1 MLKLADI
8 LNEVKDKTQ
17 VLRLAKEFMS
27 SDSYNSDHDCKKST
41 YEFVNWLKKNKGFE
55 PDVLLLAPPSAEVVK
70 KNPELKGKSGDGDS
84 HIFAIVDGYGVDFT
98 ANQFPGISDSL
109 KITPENKIPGEYKK
123 IGGYFTDYP
132 DWFENGKTS
141 LKTKWAN
148 LPTWMLKDL
157 KEGIDDPVKPGI
169 LKKRLGKLSCSR
181 VRSAKSKLK
190 NKGTHYAKALQR
202 YLNYHC

>member
-1 MLKLADI
+1 MLKLIHI
-8 LNEVKDKTQ
+8 LREVKDQTQ
-17 VLRLAKEFMS
+17 VLSLAKEFMS
-27 SDSYNSDHDCKKST
+27 SESYDAGDDCKKST
-41 YEFVNWLKKNKGFE
+41 YEFINWLKDNKGFE
-55 PDVLLLAPPSAEVVK
+55 PDVLLLAPPSAEVVE
-70 KNPELKGKSGDGDS
+70 KNPELKGKSGGGDS

-98 ANQFPGISDSL
+98 ANQFPGISNPL
-109 KITPENKIPGEYKK
+109 KITPENEIPSEYRE
-123 IGGYFTDYP
+123 IGGYYTNYP
-132 DWFENGKTS
+132 DWFKGGKTS
-141 LKTKWAN
+141 LKTKWAS
-148 LPTWMLKDL
+148 LPKWMDKIL